1 MCVNESEVRLVFHE
15 RTLVPALIPVPTV
28 PQRPASVAAEASPRG
43 GDLGGLCALLGA
55 PRGIEAEP
63 CEPVLVRVSAVGHET
78 EKSLPRNEGKK
89 RAMSNDIIELN
100 FKADTFEE
108 AISQAIVAALGSGM
122 SPREIIAQ
130 LIARGFL
137 RDPGNNALEDVVRG
151 LADMADQ
158 LRRDPAAPI

>member
-1 MCVNESEVRLVFHE
+1 M
-15 RTLVPALIPVPTV
+15 
-28 PQRPASVAAEASPRG
+28 
-43 GDLGGLCALLGA
+43 
-55 PRGIEAEP
+55 
-63 CEPVLVRVSAVGHET
+63 
-78 EKSLPRNEGKK
+78 RN
-89 RAMSNDIIELN
+89 DTIELN

-130 LIARGFL
+130 LIARDFL
-137 RDPGNNALEDVVRG
+137 RDPGNNALEDVVRA

>member
-1 MCVNESEVRLVFHE
+1 
-15 RTLVPALIPVPTV
+15 
-28 PQRPASVAAEASPRG
+28 
-43 GDLGGLCALLGA
+43 
-55 PRGIEAEP
+55 
-63 CEPVLVRVSAVGHET
+63 
-78 EKSLPRNEGKK
+78 
-89 RAMSNDIIELN
+89 MSNDTIELN

-158 LRRDPAAPI
+158 LRRDQAALTGQAAATRHER

>member
-1 MCVNESEVRLVFHE
+1 MVGE
-15 RTLVPALIPVPTV
+15 RTMPYCGKPMGLSRRLQPK
-28 PQRPASVAAEASPRG
+28 RHRVAEISPSPSQNS
-43 GDLGGLCALLGA
+43 LGGLCALLGA

-63 CEPVLVRVSAVGHET
+63 CEPVFLRVSAVGHET

-89 RAMSNDIIELN
+89 SAMSNDIIELN
-100 FKADTFEE
+100 FKVDTFEE

-130 LIARGFL
+130 LIARDFL
-137 RDPGNNALEDVVRG
+137 RDPGNNALEDVVRA

-158 LRRDPAAPI
+158 MRSDRPT

>member
-1 MCVNESEVRLVFHE
+1 
-15 RTLVPALIPVPTV
+15 T
-28 PQRPASVAAEASPRG
+28 
-43 GDLGGLCALLGA
+43 
-55 PRGIEAEP
+55 
-63 CEPVLVRVSAVGHET
+63 
-78 EKSLPRNEGKK
+78 
-89 RAMSNDIIELN
+89 RAMSNDTIELN

-151 LADMADQ
+151 LADMAEQ
-158 LRRDPAAPI
+158 LRRDPATPTN